1 MFAQVI
7 HGRVN
12 DADAVEQQ
20 AEVWDRDIR
29 PGAAGFLGAT
39 SGVADDGEFI
49 AVVRFE
55 SAEAAQANSDR
66 PEQGEWW
73 AATEGLFDGEAMF
86 HNCEQVDTFL
96 DGGSDDAGFVQVI
109 TGRSEREK
117 LREIGL
123 AADEHLRR
131 IRPDVI
137 GGSIAWHDDDP
148 GMFTQL
154 VYFTSEEAARHGE
167 SVEASPEDEAIRASL
182 MNAIEGVRFV
192 DLRRLWFS
200 SP

>member
-1 MFAQVI
+1 
-7 HGRVN
+7 
-12 DADAVEQQ
+12 
-20 AEVWDRDIR
+20 
-29 PGAAGFLGAT
+29 
-39 SGVADDGEFI
+39 
-49 AVVRFE
+49 FE

-73 AATEGLFDGEAMF
+73 AATEPLFDGEVMF
-86 HNCEQVDTFL
+86 HNCSQFDTFL

-109 TGRSEREK
+109 SGRSDREM

-123 AADEHLRR
+123 AAEEHLRR

-137 GGSIAWHDDDP
+137 GGSISWHDDDP

-154 VYFTSEEAARHGE
+154 VYFTSEESARHGE
-167 SVEASPEDEAIRASL
+167 SGSSPEDIAMRDRL
-182 MNAIEGVRFV
+182 MGAIEGVRFV

-200 SP
+200 AP